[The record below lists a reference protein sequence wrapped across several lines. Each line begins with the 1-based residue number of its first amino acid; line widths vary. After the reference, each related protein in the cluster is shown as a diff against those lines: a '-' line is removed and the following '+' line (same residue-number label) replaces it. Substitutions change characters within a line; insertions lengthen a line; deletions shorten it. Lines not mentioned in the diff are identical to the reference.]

1 MSFFHVNDD
10 YLIRKKTFRQRNNI
24 DNINLI
30 DNINIIEFDNIDH
43 VNRSLIYYLVSD
55 LIFIVLERVVV
66 FDD

>member
-30 DNINIIEFDNIDH
+30 DNIDIIEFDNIDH
-43 VNRSLIYYLVSD
+43 VNRSLIYFSVSD

>member
-30 DNINIIEFDNIDH
+30 DNIDIIEFDNIDH
-43 VNRSLIYYLVSD
+43 VNRSLIYYLVSN

>member
-1 MSFFHVNDD
+1 MSFFHANGD
-10 YLIRKKTFRQRNNI
+10 YLIRKKPFRQRNNI

-30 DNINIIEFDNIDH
+30 DNIDIIEIDNIDH
-43 VNRSLIYYLVSD
+43 VNRSLIYYSVSD

>member
-30 DNINIIEFDNIDH
+30 DNIDIIEFDNIDH
-43 VNRSLIYYLVSD
+43 VNRSLIYYLVTD

>member
-30 DNINIIEFDNIDH
+30 DNIDIIEFDNIDH